1 MKLQLRSISG
11 VFFLAALIAS
21 CSSEPELIYLKAD
34 QGRAIPSFSSDS
46 AFQFVAKQLEFGPRV
61 PNTAAHKAAAD
72 WKIDVLRNFAGAN
85 GVYAQRFRVPGY
97 DGDTLDLVNIIA
109 AFNPGSSDRIML
121 CAHWDSRPRSD
132 AESDPEL
139 AAQPVLGADD
149 GGSGVAVLLELARLF
164 KDNPPPIGV
173 DIILLDGEDY
183 GREGDLDNYFLGSRY
198 WAQNPPVPGY
208 QPRFGILLDMVG
220 GKGARFPKEVY
231 SLNAAPSLVN
241 EIWALAGEMG
251 YSELFPDEVGLPIQ
265 DDHVI
270 LNQYTSFNTIDIIH
284 HRRPFGDMTGFPDYW
299 HTSRDNLD
307 IIDKQVLDAVGK
319 LMAELI
325 YNRL

>member
-1 MKLQLRSISG
+1 MIPFRTYFLIVVLILAVAACSG
-11 VFFLAALIAS
+11 K
-21 CSSEPELIYLKAD
+21 PELVYLKHD
-34 QGRAIPSFSSDS
+34 QGRSVPQFSADS
-46 AFQFVAKQLEFGPRV
+46 AFNFVARQIEFGPRV
-61 PNTAAHKAAAD
+61 PNTEAHMAAAE
-72 WKIDVLRNFAGAN
+72 WKISVLKSYAGQN
-85 GVYAQRFRVPGY
+85 GVYAQRFKLLGY

-109 AFNPGSSDRIML
+109 AFNPSSSDRIML

-132 AESDPEL
+132 ADSDPNL
-139 AAQPVLGADD
+139 VTQPVLGADD

-164 KDNPPPIGV
+164 RDNPPPFGV
-173 DIILLDGEDY
+173 DIILFDGEDY
-183 GREGDLDNYFLGSRY
+183 GREGDLANYFLGSRY

-231 SLNAAPSLVN
+231 SLDAAPSLVN
-241 EIWALAGEMG
+241 ELWSLAAEMG
-251 YSELFPDEVGLPIQ
+251 YAELFPDEVGLPIQ

-307 IIDKQVLDAVGK
+307 IIDKEVMDAVGR

>member
-1 MKLQLRSISG
+1 MRRIRAFTQLVAACVIVAACSG
-11 VFFLAALIAS
+11 KPDLV
-21 CSSEPELIYLKAD
+21 YLKQD
-34 QGRAIPSFSSDS
+34 QGRSVPQFSADS
-46 AFQFVAKQLEFGPRV
+46 AFNFVARQVDFGPRV
-61 PNTAAHKAAAD
+61 PNTEAHKAAAE
-72 WKIDVLRNFAGAN
+72 WKIRVLKSYAGEN
-85 GVYAQRFRVPGY
+85 GVFAQRFKLQGY

-109 AFNPGSSDRIML
+109 AFNPSSSDRIML

-132 AESDPEL
+132 AESDPNL

-164 KDNPPPIGV
+164 KDNPPPFGV
-173 DIILLDGEDY
+173 DIILFDGEDY
-183 GREGDLDNYFLGSRY
+183 GREGDLANYFLGSRY

-231 SLNAAPSLVN
+231 SLDAAPSLVN
-241 EIWALAGEMG
+241 ELWSLAGEMG
-251 YSELFPDEVGLPIQ
+251 YSDLFPDEVGLPIQ

-270 LNQYTSFNTIDIIH
+270 LNQYTSFKTIDIIH

-299 HTSRDNLD
+299 HTSRDNLE
-307 IIDKQVLDAVGK
+307 IIDKEVMDAVGK

>member
-1 MKLQLRSISG
+1 MNGQIRIL
-11 VFFLAALIAS
+11 FLLIGAVWFAS
-21 CSSEPELIYLKAD
+21 ACSSEPELVYLKND
-34 QGRAIPSFSSDS
+34 QGNPVPSFSADS
-46 AFQFVAKQLEFGPRV
+46 AFHFVERQVSFGPRV
-61 PNTAAHKAAAD
+61 PNSEAHLEAAE
-72 WKIDVLRNFAGAN
+72 WKLEVLRQYAGTN
-85 GVYAQRFRVPGY
+85 GVYAQRFRQPGY
-97 DGDTLDLVNIIA
+97 DGDTLELVNIIA
-109 AFNPGSSDRIML
+109 AFNPSSTDRIML

-132 AESDPEL
+132 ADSDPNL
-139 AAQPVLGADD
+139 ATQPVLGADD

-164 KDNPPPIGV
+164 RDNPPPIGV
-173 DIILLDGEDY
+173 DIVLFDGEDY
-183 GREGDLDNYFLGSRY
+183 GREGDLANYFLGSRY

-241 EIWALAGEMG
+241 EIWALAGQMG
-251 YSELFPDEVGLPIQ
+251 YSDLFPDEIGLPIQ

-270 LNQYTSFNTIDIIH
+270 LNQYTSFSTIDIIH
-284 HRRPFGDMTGFPDYW
+284 HRRPFGDMSGFPDYW

-307 IIDKQVLDAVGK
+307 IIDRNVLDAVGK
-319 LMAELI
+319 LMVELI

>member
-1 MKLQLRSISG
+1 MQPVRSFG
-11 VFFLAALIAS
+11 LLVLLVAVAS
-21 CSSEPELIYLKAD
+21 ACSNEPDLSYLKRD
-34 QGRAIPSFSSDS
+34 QGRAVPQFSSDS
-46 AFQFVAKQLEFGPRV
+46 AFSFVAKQIGFGPRV
-61 PNTAAHKAAAD
+61 PNSEGHVAASE
-72 WKIDVLRNFAGAN
+72 WKIDALKKYAGSD
-85 GVYAQRFRVPGY
+85 GVYAQRFKYPGY

-109 AFNPGSSDRIML
+109 AFNPLSSDRIML
-121 CAHWDSRPRSD
+121 CAHWDTRPRAD
-132 AESDPEL
+132 AEADPER
-139 AAQPVLGADD
+139 ASQPVLGADD

-164 KDNPPPIGV
+164 KDHPPPIGV
-173 DIILLDGEDY
+173 DIILFDGEDY

-241 EIWALAGEMG
+241 ELWSLAEEMG
-251 YSELFPDEVGLPIQ
+251 YSELFPDEIGLPIQ

-307 IIDKQVLDAVGK
+307 IIDQRVLDTVGK
-319 LMAELI
+319 LMIELI

>member
-1 MKLQLRSISG
+1 MRLLRNLLVITIVVS
-11 VFFLAALIAS
+11 LATA
-21 CSSEPELIYLKAD
+21 CSTEPDLIYLKSD
-34 QGRAIPSFSSDS
+34 QGNAVPAFSADS
-46 AFQFVAKQLEFGPRV
+46 AFHFVERQVSFGPRV
-61 PNTAAHKAAAD
+61 PNTEAHRAAAE
-72 WKIDVLRNFAGAN
+72 WKLDVLRQYAGAS
-85 GVYAQRFRVPGY
+85 GVYAQRFRQPGY
-97 DGDTLDLVNIIA
+97 DGDTLVLVNIIA
-109 AFNPGSSDRIML
+109 AFNPSSTDRIMI

-132 AESDPEL
+132 ADADPTM

-149 GGSGVAVLLELARLF
+149 GGSGVAVLLELARIF
-164 KDNPPPIGV
+164 RDNPPPIGV
-173 DIILLDGEDY
+173 DIVLFDGEDY
-183 GREGDLDNYFLGSRY
+183 GREGDLANYFLGSRY

-231 SLNAAPSLVN
+231 SLNAAPNLVN
-241 EIWALAGEMG
+241 EIWSLAGQMG
-251 YSELFPDEVGLPIQ
+251 YSEMFPDEIGLPIQ

-270 LNQYTSFNTIDIIH
+270 LNQYTSFSTIDIIH

-307 IIDKQVLDAVGK
+307 IIDPKVLDAVGK
-319 LMAELI
+319 LMVELI